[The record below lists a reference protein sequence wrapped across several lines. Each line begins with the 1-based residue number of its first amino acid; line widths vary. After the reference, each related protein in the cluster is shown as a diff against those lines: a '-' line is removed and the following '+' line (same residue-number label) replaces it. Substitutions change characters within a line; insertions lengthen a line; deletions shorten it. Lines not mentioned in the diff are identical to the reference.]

1 MRKIL
6 KELVYRLRGEYTT
19 EKLISMGMVVGKNFK
34 RLNGVI
40 LDPSHCWLIEIG
52 DDVTMAPRV
61 HILCHDASTKT
72 FLNFTKIG
80 RVTIGNNVFIGAE
93 SIVLPGVT
101 IGKDVVIGAGSVVT
115 HDVPDGVV
123 ATGNPA
129 RVVCSLEQYL
139 QKELTRMEMSP
150 CYGEEYTL
158 RKDVPMKLRLK
169 QKAEL
174 SGKIGYID

>member
-1 MRKIL
+1 MNKADL
-6 KELVYRLRGEYTT
+6 E
-19 EKLISMGMVVGKNFK
+19 
-34 RLNGVI
+34 
-40 LDPSHCWLIEIG
+40 
-52 DDVTMAPRV
+52 
-61 HILCHDASTKT
+61 
-72 FLNFTKIG
+72 
-80 RVTIGNNVFIGAE
+80 E

-139 QKELTRMEMSP
+139 QKERTRMEMSP

-158 RKDVPMKLRLK
+158 RKDVPMELRLK